1 MEKRDNYATQSAI
14 ARKLFLGY
22 DQEKLIQKLHLAF
35 DEAWLYTSF
44 FGCPY
49 RIHRATGDVEQ
60 QDKGTWV
67 SANGFNEVLTL
78 LDLICDSRQD
88 RCLSGRLKNMLDFG
102 SQFHQNLLE
111 DSRDPFAE
119 SIQENPQA
127 FAKACLAM
135 GGKERKGADLGFD
148 IPVFEDLC
156 VTILFWEGDED
167 FAPRVRYLWDEN
179 ALQYLKYETMYYAV
193 GYLKGRLTKSASG
206 L

>member
-1 MEKRDNYATQSAI
+1 MEKRDNYAAQSAI

-22 DQEKLIQKLHLAF
+22 DQAQLIQKLNLIF
-35 DEAWLYTSF
+35 DETWLYTSF
-44 FGCPY
+44 FNIPY
-49 RIHRATGDVEQ
+49 RIHRATGDMERQ
-60 QDKGTWV
+60 EGGSWV

-78 LDLICDSRQD
+78 LDLICDSKED
-88 RCLSGRLKNMLDFG
+88 RHLSGKLKNMLDFG

-111 DSRDPFAE
+111 TSRDPFAE
-119 SIQENPQA
+119 TIQANPEA

-179 ALQYLKYETMYYAV
+179 ALEYLKYETMYYAV
-193 GYLKGRLTKSASG
+193 GYLKGRLEKLAAG